1 MTIYLAIPLLLAI
14 AVIQATVVPHLALW
28 GVFADLPVLIV
39 ASWGLLRGPR
49 EGILWGFIAGGAV
62 DLLSGA
68 PFGAA
73 TLPLMAIGFLSGLG
87 KGSVFAAH
95 VVFPIAVV
103 FLATIVYNA
112 FFLLVVWISGQ
123 PVIWLD
129 SALRLV
135 LPTAIL
141 NAVLTPLVFLPMRT
155 LYTRFS
161 RLEME
166 W

>member
-1 MTIYLAIPLLLAI
+1 VTIYLVVPFLLVI
-14 AVIQATVVPHLALW
+14 AVVQANVVPHLALW

-49 EGILWGFIAGGAV
+49 EGILWGFIAGVAV
-62 DLLSGA
+62 DLFSGA

-73 TLPLMAIGFLSGLG
+73 TLSLMAIGFLSGLG

-95 VVFPIAVV
+95 LVFPMVVV
-103 FLATIVYNA
+103 FLATIVYDA
-112 FFLLVVWISGQ
+112 FFLFIVSISGQ
-123 PVIWLD
+123 SVTWLD
-129 SALRLV
+129 SAYRLV
-135 LPTAIL
+135 LPSAVL
-141 NAVLTPLVFLPMRT
+141 NAALTPIVFVPMRT

-161 RLEME
+161 QEEME

>member
-1 MTIYLAIPLLLAI
+1 MTIYLVVPLLLVV
-14 AVIQATVVPHLALW
+14 AVVQATVVPHLALW
-28 GVFADLPVLIV
+28 GVFADLPVLMV

-49 EGILWGFIAGGAV
+49 EGVLWGFIAGGAV

-73 TLPLMAIGFLSGLG
+73 ILPLMAIGLLAGLG
-87 KGSVFAAH
+87 KGGVFAARITFP
-95 VVFPIAVV
+95 VVVV
-103 FLATIVYNA
+103 FLATVVYNL
-112 FFLLVVWISGQ
+112 FFLLIVWISGR

-129 SALRLV
+129 SIVRLV
-135 LPTAIL
+135 LPSAVL
-141 NAVLTPLVFLPMRT
+141 NAALAPLIFVPMRT

-161 RLEME
+161 RQEME